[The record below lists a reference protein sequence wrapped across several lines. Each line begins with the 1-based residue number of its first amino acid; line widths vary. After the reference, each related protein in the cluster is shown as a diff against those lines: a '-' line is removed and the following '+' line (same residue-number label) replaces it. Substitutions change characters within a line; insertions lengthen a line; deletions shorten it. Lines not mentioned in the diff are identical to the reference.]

1 MNSFARRALPVED
14 KQSLEKIVLS
24 FTRSRPR

>member
-1 MNSFARRALPVED
+1 MNSFARRALPLED

-24 FTRSRPR
+24 FQPEQSR